1 MRYRP
6 GTDISRAIKPKRALI
21 LQPATDEAGESREVP
36 AAIDQPL
43 GPDTLLGV
51 PKRARRA
58 WLTVGVL
65 VSTMALAGCAVS
77 PPPAPQSTETT
88 RSIAPP
94 PLRKTQI
101 IMGID
106 SIGAGFNPH
115 LLSDLSAVNAAV
127 GALVLPSAFRPVADP
142 ATPTGSRWEMD
153 PTLLVSADVTN
164 ENPFTVT
171 YKIRPEA
178 QWTDNAPIAADDFWY
193 LWRQMVSQPGVVDPA
208 GYDLITGVQSIDG
221 GKQAVVTFSRPYPAW
236 RQLFTNILP
245 AHIVKDVPG
254 GFPAGLASALPVTG
268 GQFRVENID
277 PQRDEI
283 LLARNDRYWGPPA
296 KPDLILFRRAGAP
309 AALADS
315 VRNGDTQVAQVHGGS
330 AAFAQLSAI
339 PDVRTARIMT
349 PRVMQLTLRASEP
362 KLADAAV
369 RKAILGLL
377 DVDLLAAVGA
387 GSDNTV
393 SLDQAQ
399 IRSPSDPGYV
409 PTAPPALTRIE
420 ALGLL
425 EASGYQIENDTSAS
439 VTPPP
444 PAPSAPPRPTNGP
457 PEITRGRISK
467 DGKQLSLIIGVA
479 ANDPT
484 SVAVAN
490 TAADQLRNVGIAAT
504 ILALDPVA
512 LYRDALVNNR
522 VDALVGW
529 REAGGNLATLL
540 ASRYSCPALEAT
552 PVSTATAPTASSDPS
567 VTARATPATTP
578 TAPNSTAP
586 SRAQE
591 PGALVQAP
599 SNLTGIC
606 DHSIQS
612 SIDAALAGTAN
623 INDVINEVEPRLWN
637 MSTVLPILQD
647 ATIVAAGPSV
657 LNVSLS
663 GSVPVGIVGD
673 AGQWVKT
680 AQ

>member
-1 MRYRP
+1 
-6 GTDISRAIKPKRALI
+6 L
-21 LQPATDEAGESREVP
+21 
-36 AAIDQPL
+36 
-43 GPDTLLGV
+43 
-51 PKRARRA
+51 
-58 WLTVGVL
+58 
-65 VSTMALAGCAVS
+65 
-77 PPPAPQSTETT
+77 
-88 RSIAPP
+88 
-94 PLRKTQI
+94 
-101 IMGID
+101 
-106 SIGAGFNPH
+106 FN
-115 LLSDLSAVNAAV
+115 
-127 GALVLPSAFRPVADP
+127 
-142 ATPTGSRWEMD
+142 
-153 PTLLVSADVTN
+153 
-164 ENPFTVT
+164 
-171 YKIRPEA
+171 
-178 QWTDNAPIAADDFWY
+178 
-193 LWRQMVSQPGVVDPA
+193 
-208 GYDLITGVQSIDG
+208 
-221 GKQAVVTFSRPYPAW
+221 
-236 RQLFTNILP
+236 NILP

-254 GFPAGLASALPVTG
+254 GFPAGLASTLPVTG

-362 KLADAAV
+362 KLTDSAV
-369 RKAILGLL
+369 RKAILGML

-409 PTAPPALTRIE
+409 PTAPPALTRTE

-444 PAPSAPPRPTNGP
+444 PAPSARPRPTNGP

-467 DGKQLSLIIGVA
+467 DGKQLSLVIGVA

-504 ILALDPVA
+504 VLALDPVA

-552 PVSTATAPTASSDPS
+552 AVSTATTPLNPPASSDPS

-578 TAPNSTAP
+578 TAPTSNAP

-612 SIDAALAGTAN
+612 NIDAALAGTAN
-623 INDVINEVEPRLWN
+623 INDVVNEIEPRLWN

-647 ATIVAAGPSV
+647 TTIVAAGPSV

-680 AQ
+680 PQ